1 MNIVTIKRSTIFF
14 YLSHLPSV
22 TETSSN
28 DTSISFRF
36 GAVARNK
43 IIKKS
48 SIFLKV
54 IWALIQVVERGE
66 LFKTSTFPGLPFIG
80 HASTCKAALPPPGKY
95 FLYRNDKQATPLS
108 LDFGGGII
116 LLK

>member
-1 MNIVTIKRSTIFF
+1 MTIKRSTIFF

-80 HASTCKAALPPPGKY
+80 HASTCKAALPPPTKKK
-95 FLYRNDKQATPLS
+95 DH
-108 LDFGGGII
+108 
-116 LLK
+116 